1 MSHRARRPD
10 EARLPVD
17 SSWRMVEGEHD
28 SFDTTILSPEDID
41 FVSSGQQQ
49 PPSSSFSVP
58 SQLSSQR
65 SINNNNNNT
74 SFASQDS
81 IRDFATHQDDD
92 HVILREPFRPSMLMT
107 PSNSRSSSAKKIRT
121 PDPQFRMPMLDVDDS
136 SAASSATVRPLDNN
150 NNDMRKR
157 RRPSSSAASPTK
169 ALGRRR
175 QKRSSSEGD
184 DDSDGPAT
192 TSTTNLLAALPHTLY
207 RLCAWIGDVVVIA
220 MAYAKYPLGALLAVY
235 LVCGSFMLAQNM
247 ATRSLH
253 SAVSPLCQL
262 PGVSFLR
269 LPFCPSPGINGSSMP
284 HGSVE
289 FDELMGVQSQF
300 EQVLER
306 ATDAVSL
313 PFEMKR
319 SETAVRDLRSLVSH
333 SDIQGRHE
341 LVLEFDGYITTA
353 RRIALDLQRFNAHVG
368 SSVDAVISINRWT
381 SRYIDSLGPSSSSS
395 SSSSAGNDGASALV
409 RFSSWLLSPFSLF
422 PATADHFSE
431 RAILDQYM
439 EHTSLVS
446 DRIANLIV
454 EAQALLRLL
463 TKAEDHLSLIY
474 DIASRSTALAASR
487 REELLW
493 TIWTLV
499 GANSARLSSLS
510 RQLGLLRR
518 VDAQRS
524 SAVVQLSALIL
535 DLESIQARL
544 SDLRDSVAD
553 PRLAA
558 AAGVH
563 IPLAVHIQTIDRGV
577 ERLEDARS
585 RLRVAEE
592 DRVREALS
600 RAAGQEDRL
609 IDARQR

>member
-28 SFDTTILSPEDID
+28 SFDTTILSPDEID
-41 FVSSGQQQ
+41 LVPSGQQ
-49 PPSSSFSVP
+49 PASSSFSVP

-65 SINNNNNNT
+65 SNYNT

-92 HVILREPFRPSMLMT
+92 HVILREPFRPSMLIT
-107 PSNSRSSSAKKIRT
+107 PRNSRSGSAKLRT

-136 SAASSATVRPLDNN
+136 SAAASSATVLPPDNN
-150 NNDMRKR
+150 NNDVRKR
-157 RRPSSSAASPTK
+157 RRPSSSLASPTK
-169 ALGRRR
+169 TLGRRR
-175 QKRSSSEGD
+175 RPTRSSEGD
-184 DDSDGPAT
+184 ESDGPAT
-192 TSTTNLLAALPHTLY
+192 TSATNLLTALPRTLY

-262 PGVSFLR
+262 PGVSLLR
-269 LPFCPSPGINGSSMP
+269 LPFCPSAGINGSSSSSMP

-289 FDELMGVQSQF
+289 FDDLMGVQSQF

-341 LVLEFDGYITTA
+341 LVLEFDGYIALA

-381 SRYIDSLGPSSSSS
+381 SRYIDSLAPSSSAAA
-395 SSSSAGNDGASALV
+395 SSSSASEGASALI
-409 RFSSWLLSPFSLF
+409 RFSSWLFSPFSLF
-422 PATADHFSE
+422 PASTDHFSE

-474 DIASRSTALAASR
+474 DIASRSSALAASR

-524 SAVVQLSALIL
+524 SAVSQLSALIL

-577 ERLEDARS
+577 ERLEGARS

-592 DRVREALS
+592 DRVRDALS
-600 RAAGQEDRL
+600 RAASQDDRL
-609 IDARQR
+609 IDARQQ